1 MGTILSRS
9 RLSACLLPIL
19 FIITLVTSSSA
30 QGLFGMGF
38 PGMPSVGGFA
48 AGPAGY
54 GEKADPGIAAPTLY
68 VGWMEDRR
76 GASYQLSGIFLGV
89 DSFDLNHQYPLRGTW
104 FGLSETVTF
113 SERLRA
119 IASGWLLA
127 QANNTHTSELEGSP
141 DDLGSF
147 EWERTPTKWYYVD
160 GLLSYRCTEGLTALA
175 GFRYDYYTS
184 HFRQLN
190 VPVPDT
196 GDVIIN
202 NYIPLIGLQWSYLSA
217 NTNLVFRTVGFPV
230 IFGNYKLIELFNGDP
245 FEARGNFKNGYFLE
259 AFTEYSRTFGA
270 AGVGVFAR
278 WNLAHTES
286 NTRGE
291 FPDTGTS
298 TFRLG
303 LQRSSWT
310 LGGSFNLAFN
320 MPL

>member
-1 MGTILSRS
+1 
-9 RLSACLLPIL
+9 
-19 FIITLVTSSSA
+19 
-30 QGLFGMGF
+30 MGF
-38 PGMPSVGGFA
+38 PGLPSLGGFA
-48 AGPAGY
+48 GGPAGC
-54 GEKADPGIAAPTLY
+54 GEKAGPSVAAPTLY

-76 GASYQLSGIFLGV
+76 GANYQLSGIFLGV
-89 DSFDLNHQYPLRGTW
+89 DSFDLSHQYPLRGTW
-104 FGLSETVTF
+104 FGLSETIALGDNLGAV
-113 SERLRA
+113 
-119 IASGWLLA
+119 ASGWVLV

-141 DDLGSF
+141 DFLF
-147 EWERTPTKWYYVD
+147 PYEWERTPTKWYYID
-160 GLLSYRCTEGLTALA
+160 ALLSYRCTEGLTALA

-190 VPVPDT
+190 VPVADT

-202 NYIPLIGLQWSYLSA
+202 NYIPLVGLQWSYLSA

-230 IFGNYKLIELFNGDP
+230 IFGNFKLIELFNGDP
-245 FEARGNFKNGYFLE
+245 FEARGNFKNGYFVE
-259 AFTEYSRTFGA
+259 AFTEYSRTLGS

-286 NTRGE
+286 NTHGG